1 MPAPKPLIEDEV
13 QRMSQPDET
22 TPHVLIVD
30 DDTRIR
36 ELLRKY
42 LSDNGY
48 RTSTAGDAS
57 EAYEKMQ
64 ALEYDLLVLDIM
76 MPGITGLEFTEKL
89 RAAQNAV
96 PILLLTALAETEQRI
111 EGLAMGADDYLPKPF
126 DPKELLLRVQ
136 SILRRSVSDEAALDP
151 PEEVSFG
158 DHVFRYERGELT
170 RDGAR
175 ITLTTREIEVL
186 RCLTQSPGRIVTRAE
201 LADGEDI
208 SERAIDVQ
216 INRLRRKIEADP
228 RDPIYLQTVRGAGY
242 VLRTD

>member
-1 MPAPKPLIEDEV
+1 MTV
-13 QRMSQPDET
+13 PDET
-22 TPHVLIVD
+22 TPHILIVD

-36 ELLRKY
+36 DLLQKY

-48 RTSTAGDAS
+48 RTSTAGDAR
-57 EAYEKMQ
+57 EAQSKMD

-76 MPGITGLEFTEKL
+76 MPGLTGLEFTQKL
-89 RAAQNAV
+89 RAAENPV

-111 EGLAMGADDYLPKPF
+111 EGLSIGADDYLPKPF

-136 SILRRSVSDEAALDP
+136 SILRRSVSDEAAIAP
-151 PEEVSFG
+151 PEEVHFG
-158 DHVFRYERGELT
+158 QHVFRYERGELT
-170 RDGAR
+170 RAGTR

-186 RCLTQSPGRIVTRAE
+186 RCLTQAPGRIVSRTE

-216 INRLRRKIEADP
+216 INRLRRKIESDP

>member
-1 MPAPKPLIEDEV
+1 
-13 QRMSQPDET
+13 MSQPDET
-22 TPHVLIVD
+22 TPHILIVD

-36 ELLRKY
+36 ELLQKY
-42 LSDNGY
+42 LADNGY
-48 RTSTAGDAS
+48 RTSSASDAK
-57 EAYEKMQ
+57 EAQSKMD
-64 ALEYDLLVLDIM
+64 ALTYDLLVLDIM
-76 MPGITGLEFTEKL
+76 MPGITGLEFTKVL
-89 RAAQNAV
+89 RDAENAI

-111 EGLAMGADDYLPKPF
+111 EGLTSGADDYLPKPF

-136 SILRRSVSDEAALDP
+136 NILRRSGGEENTIAP
-151 PEEVSFG
+151 PEEVRFG
-158 DHVFRYERGELT
+158 DYLFRYERGELT
-170 RDGAR
+170 REGTR

-186 RCLTQSPGRIVTRAE
+186 RCLTQSPGSIVTRMK

-228 RDPIYLQTVRGAGY
+228 RDPLYLQTVRGSGY

>member
-1 MPAPKPLIEDEV
+1 
-13 QRMSQPDET
+13 MSQPDET

-170 RDGAR
+170 SDGAR

>member
-1 MPAPKPLIEDEV
+1 MD
-13 QRMSQPDET
+13 
-22 TPHVLIVD
+22 
-30 DDTRIR
+30 
-36 ELLRKY
+36 
-42 LSDNGY
+42 G
-48 RTSTAGDAS
+48 
-57 EAYEKMQ
+57 
-64 ALEYDLLVLDIM
+64 LEYDLLVLDIM

-89 RAAQNAV
+89 RAAENPV

-136 SILRRSVSDEAALDP
+136 SILRRSASDESPLAP
-151 PEEVSFG
+151 PEEVHFG
-158 DHVFRYERGELT
+158 DHLFRYERGELT

>member
-1 MPAPKPLIEDEV
+1 
-13 QRMSQPDET
+13 MSQFDEI
-22 TPHVLIVD
+22 TPHILIVD

-36 ELLRKY
+36 GLLKKY
-42 LSDNGY
+42 LTDNGY
-48 RTSTAGDAS
+48 RTSSAADAA
-57 EAYEKMQ
+57 EAQRKMD
-64 ALEYDLLVLDIM
+64 ALTYDLLVLDIM
-76 MPGITGLEFTEKL
+76 MPGITGLEFTAKL
-89 RAAQNAV
+89 REAENAV

-111 EGLAMGADDYLPKPF
+111 EGLTLGADDYLPKPF

-136 SILRRSVSDEAALDP
+136 NILRRSGADENIIAP
-151 PEEVSFG
+151 PEEVRFG
-158 DHVFRYERGELT
+158 DYLFRYERGELS

-186 RCLTQSPGRIVTRAE
+186 RCLTQAPGRIVTRAE
-201 LADGEDI
+201 LADGEEI

-228 RDPIYLQTVRGAGY
+228 RDPLYLQTVRGSGY

>member
-1 MPAPKPLIEDEV
+1 
-13 QRMSQPDET
+13 MSQLDET
-22 TPHVLIVD
+22 TPHILIVD

-36 ELLRKY
+36 ELLQKY
-42 LSDNGY
+42 LADNGY
-48 RTSTAGDAS
+48 RTSSAADAA
-57 EAYEKMQ
+57 EAQRKMD
-64 ALEYDLLVLDIM
+64 ALTYDLLVLDIM
-76 MPGITGLEFTEKL
+76 MPGITGLEFTAKL
-89 RAAQNAV
+89 REAENPV

-111 EGLAMGADDYLPKPF
+111 EGLTLGADDYLPKPF

-136 SILRRSVSDEAALDP
+136 NILRRAGADENAIAP
-151 PEEVSFG
+151 PEEVRFG
-158 DHVFRYERGELT
+158 NYLFRFERGELT
-170 RDGAR
+170 CDGAR

-186 RCLTQSPGRIVTRAE
+186 RCMTQAPGRIVTRSE
-201 LADGEDI
+201 LADGEEI

>member
-1 MPAPKPLIEDEV
+1 
-13 QRMSQPDET
+13 MSQPDET
-22 TPHVLIVD
+22 TPHILIVD

-36 ELLRKY
+36 ELLQKY

-48 RTSTAGDAS
+48 RTSTAADAA
-57 EAYEKMQ
+57 EAEGKMG

-76 MPGITGLEFTEKL
+76 MPGITGLEFTQKL
-89 RAAQNAV
+89 RAAENPV

-111 EGLAMGADDYLPKPF
+111 EGLAIGADDYLPKPF

-151 PEEVSFG
+151 PEEVHFG
-158 DHVFRYERGELT
+158 AHIFRYERGELT
-170 RDGAR
+170 RDDAR

-186 RCLTQSPGRIVTRAE
+186 RCLTQAPGRIVTRAE

>member
-1 MPAPKPLIEDEV
+1 
-13 QRMSQPDET
+13 MSQLDET
-22 TPHVLIVD
+22 TPHILIVD

-36 ELLRKY
+36 ELLQKY
-42 LSDNGY
+42 LADNGY
-48 RTSTAGDAS
+48 RTSTAADAA
-57 EAYEKMQ
+57 EAQGKMD
-64 ALEYDLLVLDIM
+64 ALTYDLLVLDIM
-76 MPGITGLEFTEKL
+76 MPGVTGLEFTQKL
-89 RAAQNAV
+89 RADDNGV

-111 EGLAMGADDYLPKPF
+111 EGLTLGADDYLSKPF

-136 SILRRSVSDEAALDP
+136 NILRRSGADENMIAP
-151 PEEVSFG
+151 PEEIHFG
-158 DHVFRYERGELT
+158 DYLFRYERGELT

-186 RCLTQSPGRIVTRAE
+186 RCLTQAQGRIVTRAE

-228 RDPIYLQTVRGAGY
+228 RDPLYLQTVRGSGY

>member
-1 MPAPKPLIEDEV
+1 
-13 QRMSQPDET
+13 MSQLDET
-22 TPHVLIVD
+22 TPHILIVD

-36 ELLRKY
+36 ELLQKY
-42 LSDNGY
+42 LADNGY
-48 RTSTAGDAS
+48 RTSTAADAA
-57 EAYEKMQ
+57 EAQGKMD
-64 ALEYDLLVLDIM
+64 ALTYDLLVLDIM
-76 MPGITGLEFTEKL
+76 MPGITGLEFTQKL
-89 RAAQNAV
+89 RADDNGV

-111 EGLAMGADDYLPKPF
+111 EGLTLGADDYLSKPF

-136 SILRRSVSDEAALDP
+136 NILRRSGADENMIAP
-151 PEEVSFG
+151 PEEIHFG
-158 DHVFRYERGELT
+158 DYLFRYERGELT

-186 RCLTQSPGRIVTRAE
+186 RCLTQAQGRIVTRAE

-216 INRLRRKIEADP
+216 INRLRRKIETDP
-228 RDPIYLQTVRGAGY
+228 RDPLYLQTVRGSGY

>member
-1 MPAPKPLIEDEV
+1 
-13 QRMSQPDET
+13 MSQPDET

>member
-1 MPAPKPLIEDEV
+1 
-13 QRMSQPDET
+13 MSQPDET

-36 ELLRKY
+36 ELLQKY

-48 RTSTAGDAS
+48 RTSTAADAA
-57 EAYEKMQ
+57 EAQTKMDG
-64 ALEYDLLVLDIM
+64 LEYDLLVLDIM

-89 RAAQNAV
+89 RAAENPV

-136 SILRRSVSDEAALDP
+136 SILRRSASDESPLAP
-151 PEEVSFG
+151 PEEVHFG
-158 DHVFRYERGELT
+158 DHLFRYERGELT

-228 RDPIYLQTVRGAGY
+228 RNPIYLQTVRGAGY